1 MRNVSLN
8 FFSPVLLLTKHHG
21 AQNHTQRTNGRDL
34 KAATVPTARPALGRM
49 VIPVPVAAAAA
60 APPPTEVGLRLESAP
75 TTPMGSTYL
84 MGVRVRGLDRGRSN
98 NEGLVVVRSV
108 RVAMDETVEERRTP
122 PPSVPRAVKG
132 DECRIKR
139 SKGVALEVLPVVRVV
154 GSSHSTYTYSSS
166 GFMLMVV
173 VVVQESFVAVVV
185 VVVWGCL
192 VCIQQRR
199 IQNKRHSINCQR
211 PWRER
216 TTHTRRSF

>member
-1 MRNVSLN
+1 MN

-98 NEGLVVVRSV
+98 NEGDVVRSV
-108 RVAMDETVEERRTP
+108 RAAMDETVEERTP

-139 SKGVALEVLPVVRVV
+139 SKGLAVELLVVRVVWVV

-173 VVVQESFVAVVV
+173 MVVQESFVAVVVV

-199 IQNKRHSINCQR
+199 IQNKRHSI
-211 PWRER
+211 
-216 TTHTRRSF
+216 

>member
-1 MRNVSLN
+1 ME
-8 FFSPVLLLTKHHG
+8 FFSPVLLSTKHPG
-21 AQNHTQRTNGRDL
+21 AQKHIRRTNGRDL
-34 KAATVPTARPALGRM
+34 KAVTVPTARPALGRM
-49 VIPVPVAAAAA
+49 VIPVPAAAAVA
-60 APPPTEVGLRLESAP
+60 AVVAPPTEVGLRLESAP

-98 NEGLVVVRSV
+98 NEGDVVRSV
-108 RVAMDETVEERRTP
+108 RAAMDETVEERTP

-139 SKGVALEVLPVVRVV
+139 SKGLAVELLVVRVVWVV

-173 VVVQESFVAVVV
+173 MVVQESFVAVVVV